1 MSDGSRLH
9 SSWLGALEHAQT
21 RFRSLLGASSA
32 GSWKRV
38 PTPSP
43 SRDNTTGVDAVVGKG
58 KGKAA
63 LPRAS
68 DVKVHRRTQKGDD
81 VLRVTLELPVEDGLG
96 VLETWKAVLTTPE
109 LRKEWDPTVD
119 SAHVVETCFDP
130 DTRIVKTDYRLGW
143 PANPRDAI
151 TISRT
156 FTDATTLI
164 DISTSLPR
172 SPDEPAYLRPAPPFV
187 RSHVHL
193 IAWCLQLLP
202 PTADS
207 SSKTTPAPTRLRIT
221 CFWQHDLKAL
231 WGMAN
236 VSQNLP
242 SVVVGLLRTVRKR
255 GNRIPVVSG
264 WGVGVDINA
273 LAFNDGREALRLDY
287 SILPKED
294 AARSTFADQPKDLEM
309 VKERRRLE
317 RSVEFAMSL
326 AQGWDIQITTRA
338 SSEET
343 STLPWTVQAVRV
355 SHVDSQLPSSNPGE
369 QLEGRAPSQTGPSPP
384 PENVIFRV
392 KHNEPEGPA
401 ILRVKVTI
409 ELSGGAKGL
418 RVNGSP
424 HPIINAEPRDP
435 SSSTPKEL
443 LGDAVSSVSR
453 ETGLTK
459 ASQSS
464 AGTEEKSPL
473 VPRTIGRSPATEKSI
488 LSLVRRNYIYFTSL
502 LQEPEAKWRHV
513 NESRGVTISQLDSID
528 PTLVVYRAEAV
539 FVGIGLW
546 DLLSIVKTPGARVFW
561 DRGYEDAALLEDVNE
576 LTELWHQTTKSA
588 WPVNARDNV
597 LLSTSYKSPTAVH
610 IFSFSTDDRKL
621 FPTIPPV
628 EPNVIR
634 TQVDLQG
641 WAIEALSPTTTLLTL
656 LDQSDPKGWSNKSSI
671 PQQMIATLAGVGEF
685 AIKCGGPPIAT
696 RLGGGKLLSQKY
708 DHEKGSFRVEYE
720 GSENRRHSLIS
731 ANDMLS
737 AASTEPILDL
747 TSISPRNRTA
757 GPVRTLGI
765 GEMPRIEC
773 ELRCDLDTWATG
785 LELVVDPP
793 PQGVFCL
800 KRHRLS
806 AGGGGMWITIE
817 YDATFVGEDRLMTV
831 VRKGTSTSGKDRG
844 AVIVNGVR
852 VKVDTEELPD
862 HEVKSL
868 TKQKRVRPVRIPLDQ
883 PPVLGVIR
891 RRRVEWDDENEND
904 RAASDG
910 SQKGSNGSKPGT
922 PTSSTTKFTS
932 PLNKFF
938 TVAMEGTA
946 AAFTP
951 ATYVAPPIT
960 PVSSADQTRFP
971 MQQALEGLEYLRAY
985 ARQDLFVGWAVA
997 SDKAPM
1003 SVFKKMDE
1011 RLSTTIPIHRAGK
1024 VIEGVSASDVATA
1037 ITNYDCRKL
1046 WDDRFVS
1053 HTLLQEYGR
1062 GCSAAFVVQN
1072 SGFPF
1077 RDRGFWV
1084 ASAIAHVRP
1093 GPPASPPMDG
1103 ARPSSQLSTTPSTVP
1118 HPIII
1123 ASASFSPTAA
1133 EPSFSLT
1140 KVNRPVYPTGQLI
1153 LSGWILEAVDPY
1165 QDIHNHPI
1173 PSVKCTHFVAVDY
1186 RGSVPVAFNNSM
1198 NAMLPRSEI
1207 LGLEAWLTAKGKLGL
1222 GPLLR
1227 TPASSVAVYDAASPS
1242 QTRSSD
1248 TEDGQTTTHD
1258 GWSLSSGHHDSI
1270 AVSTGFNPNSSEFSA
1285 KVILKPV
1292 DAEGRTIPEI
1302 MMSSRPHPRRSST
1315 VLPGGFNPGMVG
1327 GTSTLSRS
1335 FSVTGRPPS
1344 PIQMSREASASTITH
1359 RSRRASG
1366 TTTPTRPSATTHQ
1379 RHPSTPSAI
1388 RSTSPSRST
1397 TNDSSRS
1404 LLSSG
1409 GDSDAD
1415 RAGAGDIVV
1424 AEITINPE
1432 AYPGGY
1438 RVQTMASLW
1447 ASVEGSTEPLRI
1459 GVPLFTSRPPPTGM
1473 HFPLAAH
1480 IYTVPSSTLLSAMSD
1495 KPTARHL
1502 LRLTLPTAQYS
1513 AFPILDPLTGETT
1526 MPPTKPSW
1534 LAGLERRGVVVEIQI
1549 SGVLGDI
1556 VTTKGTPRKITFN
1569 GKDVAIFSER
1579 KSVSLLG
1586 RDVLE
1591 DDGAL
1596 SIPLLSRT
1604 TIPTGQPSLPS
1615 ELSEPLAIETS
1626 LLEDAKDIPIATAP
1640 TTLTEEPKPMETKET
1655 AVSDPSDLPL
1665 TSASATHGNAF
1676 MNFWNTSSSFLRL
1689 TSLAPPVIVTSKDLE
1704 CDPTPVVLTSE
1715 EDAGGADALI
1725 TCSNPLALAHTKT
1738 QVTPP
1743 FLASQRTFRLST
1755 VIFIALISF
1764 LFGSLLR
1771 SLLSPADFI
1780 YFTNSREDGEIVRH
1794 DSDPGHA
1801 GWREVRRL
1809 VELKHS
1815 VFGWDFVLAVV
1826 RRPRP
1831 VNL

>member
-1 MSDGSRLH
+1 MSDGSR
-9 SSWLGALEHAQT
+9 SWLAALEHAQN
-21 RFRSLLGASSA
+21 RFRSLLGVSAA

-38 PTPSP
+38 PTPSS
-43 SRDNTTGVDAVVGKG
+43 SRDNITGLEVVTGKG
-58 KGKAA
+58 KGKA
-63 LPRAS
+63 LPRVS

-81 VLRVTLELPVEDGLG
+81 VLRVTLEIPVEDGLD

-109 LRKEWDPTVD
+109 MRKEWDPTVD

-202 PTADS
+202 APADS
-207 SSKTTPAPTRLRIT
+207 SSKSTPPPTRLRIT

-242 SVVVGLLRTVRKR
+242 SVIIGLLRTVRKR
-255 GNRIPVVSG
+255 GHRIPVVSG
-264 WGVGVDINA
+264 WGLGVDINA

-294 AARSTFADQPKDLEM
+294 AARATLTEQPKDLEV
-309 VKERRRLE
+309 VKERKRLE
-317 RSVEFAMSL
+317 RSVEFVLSL
-326 AQGWDIQITTRA
+326 SQGWDVQITTRA

-343 STLPWTVQAVRV
+343 SKLPWTVQAVRAGAMA
-355 SHVDSQLPSSNPGE
+355 SQLSSPNPRE
-369 QLEGRAPSQTGPSPP
+369 RSEGASSAPET
-384 PENVIFRV
+384 VILRV
-392 KHNEPEGPA
+392 KHEQPEGSA

-409 ELSGGAKGL
+409 ELAGGGKGL

-424 HPIINAEPRDP
+424 HPIIDAEPRDP
-435 SSSTPKEL
+435 LSTVPKEL
-443 LGDAVSSVSR
+443 LGDAVSTVSY
-453 ETGLTK
+453 ETALTK
-459 ASQSS
+459 TSQTSV
-464 AGTEEKSPL
+464 GTEEI
-473 VPRTIGRSPATEKSI
+473 VRRTSGRSPAIEKSI

-561 DRGYEDAALLEDVNE
+561 DRGYDDAVLLEDVNE
-576 LTELWHQTTKSA
+576 LTELWHQSTKGA
-588 WPVNARDNV
+588 WPVNPRDNV

-621 FPTIPPV
+621 FPAIPPT
-628 EPNVIR
+628 EQNVIR

-720 GSENRRHSLIS
+720 GSESRRHSLIS

-737 AASTEPILDL
+737 SASVEPILDL
-747 TSISPRNRTA
+747 TSISPANRTPA
-757 GPVRTLGI
+757 VRTPGI

-793 PQGVFCL
+793 PQGVYCL

-817 YDATFVGEDRLMTV
+817 YDATFVGEERLMTV
-831 VRKGTSTSGKDRG
+831 VRKGSSTSSKDRG
-844 AVIVNGVR
+844 AVIVNGVK
-852 VKVDTEELPD
+852 VKVDTEDLPE

-891 RRRVEWDDENEND
+891 KRRVEWDDEMEND
-904 RAASDG
+904 GATTPDG
-910 SQKGSNGSKPGT
+910 SAKGPNGGRPGT
-922 PTSSTTKFTS
+922 PSAAAKFAS

-938 TVAMEGTA
+938 TMAVEGTVNGTAAAAA

-951 ATYVAPPIT
+951 AYTTPPST
-960 PVSSADQTRFP
+960 PVGNTDQTRYP
-971 MQQALEGLEYLRAY
+971 MQQALEGLEYLRSY
-985 ARQDLFVGWAVA
+985 VTQDLPVGWLMA

-1003 SVFKKMDE
+1003 SVFKKMEE
-1011 RLSTTIPIHRAGK
+1011 RLSSTISIHRAGK
-1024 VIEGVSASDVATA
+1024 VIEGVSASDAAAA
-1037 ITNYDCRKL
+1037 ITNYNCRKL
-1046 WDDRFVS
+1046 WDDRFIS
-1053 HTLLQEYGR
+1053 HTPLQEYGR
-1062 GCSAAFVVQN
+1062 GCSTAFIVQN

-1084 ASAIAHVRP
+1084 ASAVAHVKPRP
-1093 GPPASPPMDG
+1093 PGSPPGDSRQLTSQLPASP
-1103 ARPSSQLSTTPSTVP
+1103 SNIP

-1123 ASASFSPTAA
+1123 ASSSFSPTATG
-1133 EPSFSLT
+1133 PSFSPA
-1140 KVNRPVYPTGQLI
+1140 KVNRPVYPTGQLV

-1165 QDIHNHPI
+1165 QDINNHPI

-1207 LGLEAWLTAKGKLGL
+1207 LGLEAWLGAKGKLSL
-1222 GPLLR
+1222 GPLVR
-1227 TPASSVAVYDAASPS
+1227 MPASSFAVHDAPPEHFVRPS
-1242 QTRSSD
+1242 TNEEGATTR
-1248 TEDGQTTTHD
+1248 HD
-1258 GWSLSSGHHDSI
+1258 GWTLTGHHDSI
-1270 AVSTGFNPNSSEFSA
+1270 VVSTAFDPKSTEFSTR
-1285 KVILKPV
+1285 VILKPGV
-1292 DAEGRTIPEI
+1292 VEDNTASEAFIPLI
-1302 MMSSRPHPRRSST
+1302 KPQPRRAST
-1315 VLPGGFNPGMVG
+1315 VLPGGFNPGMIG
-1327 GTSTLSRS
+1327 GSSPLSRS
-1335 FSVTGRPPS
+1335 LSVTGGPPS
-1344 PIQMSREASASTITH
+1344 APQLTRETSASTITH
-1359 RSRRASG
+1359 RGRRASG
-1366 TTTPTRPSATTHQ
+1366 TTTPTRPAASIHQ
-1379 RHPSTPSAI
+1379 RHPSTPNGVL
-1388 RSTSPSRST
+1388 STSPSRSAAGDT
-1397 TNDSSRS
+1397 SRS
-1404 LLSSG
+1404 FLSAG
-1409 GDSDAD
+1409 GDMNVD
-1415 RAGAGDIVV
+1415 RAAARDIVV
-1424 AEITINPE
+1424 AEITLNPE
-1432 AYPGGY
+1432 AYPRGY
-1438 RVQTMASLW
+1438 RVQTLATYWTGVNGKAQPLHTSQSLT
-1447 ASVEGSTEPLRI
+1447 V
-1459 GVPLFTSRPPPTGM
+1459 SRPLPSDI
-1473 HFPLAAH
+1473 HIPLVAYV
-1480 IYTVPSSTLLSAMSD
+1480 YTVPPSTLLSAMSD
-1495 KPTARHL
+1495 KPTPCHL
-1502 LRLTLPTAQYS
+1502 LRLTLPTSQYS
-1513 AFPILDPLTGETT
+1513 SSPILDPLTGDTM
-1526 MPPTKPSW
+1526 MPPSKPMW
-1534 LAGLERRGVVVEIQI
+1534 LTDLEKRGAAVEIQI
-1549 SGVLGDI
+1549 YGVGGASIPLAGALGK
-1556 VTTKGTPRKITFN
+1556 VTFN
-1569 GKDVAIFSER
+1569 GKELAVCGER
-1579 KSVSLLG
+1579 RSITLLG
-1586 RDVLE
+1586 RDGLE
-1591 DDGAL
+1591 DDGGL
-1596 SIPLLSRT
+1596 SMPLLSRT
-1604 TIPTGQPSLPS
+1604 AIPAGQSSLPL
-1615 ELSEPLAIETS
+1615 ELSEPLAVESS
-1626 LLEDAKDIPIATAP
+1626 LLEDPKENAPKVTASSTLSEMPKEAEAK
-1640 TTLTEEPKPMETKET
+1640 E
-1655 AVSDPSDLPL
+1655 AVAVPNSSDLPQ
-1665 TSASATHGNAF
+1665 ASAALSSGNAF

-1689 TSLAPPVIVTSKDLE
+1689 TALSPTPIVTVMESNAV
-1704 CDPTPVVLTSE
+1704 PVAATN
-1715 EDAGGADALI
+1715 GAVVDSAVAI
-1725 TCSNPLALAHTKT
+1725 
-1738 QVTPP
+1738 
-1743 FLASQRTFRLST
+1743 LASQGLSTLVHAKAQAIAPFQNSRATYRLST

-1780 YFTNSREDGEIVRH
+1780 YFTNSRDDGEILRH
-1794 DSDPGHA
+1794 DRAPGHV
-1801 GWREVRRL
+1801 GWREL
-1809 VELKHS
+1809 LS
-1815 VFGWDFVLAVV
+1815 GGLTLDLA
-1826 RRPRP
+1826 P
-1831 VNL
+1831 L